1 MKRKSYL
8 LTLKVV
14 LFHFKEKSE
23 DEKKE
28 EKIKQLV
35 LAKNRRFKCGSHLI
49 LKNTFFGCECL
60 MGAGER
66 RHWKAVQK

>member
-1 MKRKSYL
+1 MKKKSYL

-14 LFHFKEKSE
+14 LFHFKEKFE
-23 DEKKE
+23 DEKK
-28 EKIKQLV
+28 KIKQLV
-35 LAKNRRFKCGSHLI
+35 LAKNRRFKCGSQLI